1 MEDAP
6 AASRAQGRCV
16 APDGGDPLTG
26 ASGAS
31 ASISPAAARP
41 APPSAPAAP
50 VETMLEH
57 CQRAGMA
64 PSPSSIPGSATLSP
78 SKLRQFP
85 ALLLGRAS
93 HPSVSSL
100 FVVAFDSLIDDG
112 GGDRSLITKR
122 AIGCRRRGARK
133 LEQDLVFCSLGSL
146 MRDTRRRPLFGP
158 VFCFVSRVPCSR
170 SPFLIAS
177 DPRRHLKTP
186 LEAIRGSLPPA
197 RVCVRTCLGRQ
208 LTNQD
213 RSRRQIKE

>member
-1 MEDAP
+1 MMFSRWPACERPEARSSNP
-6 AASRAQGRCV
+6 SRRSSPPTMLMLPCSCPVPASMLAGPARLLPSNPRARARAGAGWKMPRRPRARRVAASHQMAGILSQALLALRRQ
-16 APDGGDPLTG
+16 
-26 ASGAS
+26 
-31 ASISPAAARP
+31 SPQRP
-41 APPSAPAAP
+41 PGQPPPSAPAAP

-122 AIGCRRRGARK
+122 AIGCRGRGARK
-133 LEQDLVFCSLGSL
+133 LEQDLVF
-146 MRDTRRRPLFGP
+146 
-158 VFCFVSRVPCSR
+158 
-170 SPFLIAS
+170 
-177 DPRRHLKTP
+177 
-186 LEAIRGSLPPA
+186 
-197 RVCVRTCLGRQ
+197 
-208 LTNQD
+208 
-213 RSRRQIKE
+213 